1 MSVAGLIV
9 AGGSSKR
16 FVSSTPKQ
24 FHVIDNDVVINHSIK
39 KFLNNKKISKLIIA
53 IQKKTY
59 KKYSRL
65 ILKHKKIIIVN
76 GGQTRALSVL
86 NGLKKAKKLKINKIL
101 IHDAA
106 RPFFSSDLINL
117 EIKYLKKFDAVIPCV
132 PSTDTLVS
140 SNQIISRE
148 KVKNIQTPQG
158 FDFKKILKLHLLNK
172 NKNVSDDSTLFF
184 NNKINVKI
192 IKGNIFNKKIT
203 FIDDLKN
210 IRDKLYGIGY
220 DIHEMIPGRKLFV
233 GGIYIPSKMGPIGH
247 SDGDSL
253 LHALIDSLLG
263 AAKKGDIGTLFPN
276 SLKFKNIRSTK
287 LLTTTIKIL
296 KQNKLEI
303 DSIDLNIILQSP
315 NLTKYKAKI
324 QNNLAKICG
333 IDKTKINIKAKT
345 TDRLG
350 IIGKNKAL
358 ACEVISVLK
367 YEH

>member
-1 MSVAGLIV
+1 MSVAALIV

-16 FVSSTPKQ
+16 FISSIPKQ
-24 FHVIDNDVVINHSIK
+24 FHIVDDDIVINHSIK

-59 KKYSRL
+59 KKYSR
-65 ILKHKKIIIVN
+65 IIFKHKKIIIVN

-106 RPFFSSDLINL
+106 RPYFSSDLIDL
-117 EIKYLKKFDAVIPCV
+117 EIKHLKKFDAVIPCV

-140 SNQIISRE
+140 NNQIIPRE
-148 KVKNIQTPQG
+148 EVNNIQTPQG
-158 FDFKKILKLHLLNK
+158 FDFKTIFKLHLLNK

-184 NNKINVKI
+184 NNKSNVKI

-203 FIDDLKN
+203 YIDDLKN

-233 GGIYIPSKMGPIGH
+233 GGILVPSKMGPMGH

-276 SLKFKNIRSTK
+276 SAKFKNIKSTK
-287 LLTTTIKIL
+287 LLVTTIKIL
-296 KQNKLEI
+296 KQNKMRI

-315 NLTKYKAKI
+315 NLSKYKEKI
-324 QNNLAKICG
+324 RNNLSKICG
-333 IDKTKINIKAKT
+333 IDKMKINIKAKT

-350 IIGKNKAL
+350 IIGENKAL

-367 YEH
+367 HEH